1 MQAFVPASAYLDLP
15 REPQPW
21 VVDKLIPVGGLVNV
35 FGKPKSGKS
44 FLMLGVIEAIANRLP
59 EWEGFAIKKHGAIAY
74 LQVDTPREEWAARV
88 TRMSWTS
95 PEAADNIWIADM
107 WQVPEFPFNILNPQ
121 GTEMQWLR
129 DNLAK
134 IQPVLVVID
143 TLREIHGG
151 DENDS
156 TVMRNVIA
164 NLVAA
169 CRPAAIVLVS
179 HSRKDSVMTSMGE
192 DDLMDQQRGSSYVSG
207 RMDVIIKVSPKRLTF
222 KGRATGQQQ
231 YPISQDERGFIHVN
245 REDTDNFEDA
255 FRIASQRAPDASDN
269 QLAEDVARIA
279 GISHSTAYRRVK
291 QKRRADRP
299 EPIGRRP
306 D

>member
-1 MQAFVPASAYLDLP
+1 MFVSASEYLGLP

-44 FLMLGVIEAIANRLP
+44 FLMLGVIEAIANALP
-59 EWEGFAIKKHGAIAY
+59 EWEGFAIKKHGPVAY

-88 TRMSWTS
+88 TRMNWSS
-95 PEAADNIWIADM
+95 PEAADQLWIADM

-121 GTEMQWLR
+121 GIEMQWLR
-129 DNLAK
+129 DNLAR
-134 IQPVLVVID
+134 IRPVVVVID

-156 TVMRNVIA
+156 TIMRNVIS

-179 HSRKDSVMTSMGE
+179 HSRKDSVMTTMGE

-231 YPISQDERGFIHVN
+231 YPIHQDEKGFIRVE
-245 REDTDNFEDA
+245 RETTDAFEDA
-255 FRIASQRAPDASDN
+255 LRTARHHYPDAGITE
-269 QLAEDVARIA
+269 LAEHVARLA
-279 GISHSTAYRRVK
+279 NCSQSSAYRK
-291 QKRRADRP
+291 LKSRRNLGRP
-299 EPIGRRP
+299 GDLSSSP

>member
-1 MQAFVPASAYLDLP
+1 MFTQIKEYLKLP

-44 FLMLGVIEAIANRLP
+44 FLMLGIIESIANKADD
-59 EWEGFAIKKHGAIAY
+59 WEGFAIKKHGPIAY
-74 LQVDTPREEWAARV
+74 LQVDTPREEWAARIL
-88 TRMSWTS
+88 RMAWAT
-95 PEAADNIWIADM
+95 PDADENLWMADM
-107 WQVPEFPFNILNPQ
+107 WQIPEFPFNILNPQ
-121 GTEMQWLR
+121 GVELKWLK
-129 DNLAK
+129 NSLAHIK
-134 IQPVLVVID
+134 PIIVVID
-143 TLREIHGG
+143 TLREIHAG

-179 HSRKDSVMTSMGE
+179 HSRKDSIMTSTGD

-207 RMDVIIKVSPKRLTF
+207 RMDVIIKVSAKRLTF
-222 KGRATGQQQ
+222 KGRATGQQH
-231 YPISQDERGFIHVN
+231 YPISQDEKGFIRVERQAHN
-245 REDTDNFEDA
+245 TFENA
-255 FRIASQRAPDASDN
+255 FRLAVQQHPHASDY
-269 QLAEDVARIA
+269 QLSEHIA
-279 GISHSTAYRRVK
+279 KLANISSSAAYRKTKGR
-291 QKRRADRP
+291 QRP
-299 EPIGRRP
+299 VAHECAGGSL